1 MSFNKARSLVRRLKI
16 KTIAQWYT
24 YSKSKR
30 PLNIPSNPQRIY
42 VKEWKGWADFL
53 GKKD

>member
-1 MSFNKARSLVRRLKI
+1 MPNTKAKGDAFEHL
-16 KTIAQWYT
+16 T

-42 VKEWKGWADFL
+42 IKEWKGWADFL
-53 GKKD
+53 GKED